1 MQDPL
6 MSFAPIEKSL
16 ASESIEQ
23 LKAFLQQSDQISVSH
38 ITYNRHHKQ
47 DIQDINTK
55 ITLLIIL

>member
-1 MQDPL
+1 
-6 MSFAPIEKSL
+6 MSFAPIEKSA
-16 ASESIEQ
+16 ASELKEQ
-23 LKAFLQQSDQISVSH
+23 LKAILQQSDQISVSH

>member
-1 MQDPL
+1 
-6 MSFAPIEKSL
+6 MSFAPIEKSA
-16 ASESIEQ
+16 ASELKEQ
-23 LKAFLQQSDQISVSH
+23 LKAILRQSDQISVSH